1 MERILSINE
10 HYIKNLEEKELCK
23 NLKIYAEKYKKK
35 IEEKY
40 EKSLMKSIHFLKNKA
55 KKLEDI
61 YQNAEYIMKEKIV
74 ISDQDAKLLGELSKK
89 IINEFLSR
97 YEKIDVLKREEL
109 EKLIKNLINSNNTN
123 FKSVGQPLRI
133 ALTGSK
139 FGPGIYD
146 IIQSLDKN
154 EVIKRLK
161 MIN

>member
-1 MERILSINE
+1 
-10 HYIKNLEEKELCK
+10 
-23 NLKIYAEKYKKK
+23 
-35 IEEKY
+35 
-40 EKSLMKSIHFLKNKA
+40 
-55 KKLEDI
+55 
-61 YQNAEYIMKEKIV
+61 MKEKIV
-74 ISDQDAKLLGELSKK
+74 ISDQDVKLLDELSKK
-89 IINEFLSR
+89 IINEFLSS